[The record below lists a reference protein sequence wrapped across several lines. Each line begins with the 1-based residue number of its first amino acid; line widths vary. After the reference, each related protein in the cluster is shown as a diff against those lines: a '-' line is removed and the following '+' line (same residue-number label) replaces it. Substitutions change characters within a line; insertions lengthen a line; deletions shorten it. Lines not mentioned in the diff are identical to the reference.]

1 MDNYLLNNNNEK
13 NNRGGEKTPPKKFDF
28 IKYKKNTFQ
37 SLKDVDYFLN
47 NFHHYFKYYK
57 IIKLLKK

>member
-1 MDNYLLNNNNEK
+1 MNNYLSDNNNEK
-13 NNRGGEKTPPKKFDF
+13 NNRGEEKTSPKKFDF
-28 IKYKKNTFQ
+28 ITYKKNTLQ

-57 IIKLLKK
+57 IIKFLKK